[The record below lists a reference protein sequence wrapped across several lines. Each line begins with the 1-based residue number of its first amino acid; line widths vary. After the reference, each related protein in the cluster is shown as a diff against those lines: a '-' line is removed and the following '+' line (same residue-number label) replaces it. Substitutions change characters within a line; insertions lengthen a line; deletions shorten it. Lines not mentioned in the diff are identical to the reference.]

1 MALNPTVEA
10 SRQLKNLTI
19 AVFLSTMAIHA
30 TAAERQP
37 YAVYG
42 PTQSCL
48 YTFIGN
54 ETFATCDESAG
65 YIRNLYDKE
74 MRAVEHRVLVQNLE
88 EKQNR
93 EEQAWRERR
102 KFEREQEAK
111 WDREDKEAKLRAENP
126 KGWDCVQKRLPV
138 GGSILQ
144 PPETALRACA
154 KAFGSKK

>member
-1 MALNPTVEA
+1 MALRFTAAP
-10 SRQLKNLTI
+10 SRQTQHI
-19 AVFLSTMAIHA
+19 AAILCLAAITVAA
-30 TAAERQP
+30 TAAERRP

-48 YTFIGN
+48 YTFVGN
-54 ETFATCDESAG
+54 ETFVRCDESAG
-65 YIRNLYDKE
+65 VIRNLYDKE
-74 MRAVEHRVLVQNLE
+74 MRAEEQRVLLKNLE
-88 EKQNR
+88 EKQDR

-111 WDREDKEAKLRAENP
+111 WEREDKEAKLRAENP

-138 GGSILQ
+138 GSSILQ